1 MKLITKMLIKNI
13 CNIFI
18 LVQLSFISNADI
30 NNSLICTFV
39 GNNGVGKTSIIEKL
53 GAIVT
58 EGQKNTHSKEL
69 QIDGEVTT
77 DNGEKFYVKYLEY
90 DYNNLQ
96 NDQLS
101 LQFQSSD
108 LVFFIYSKT
117 DENSYN
123 DLKDF
128 IINILEDKDIES
140 GKYYLIGNKSDYEN
154 GTINLK
160 INNDLATFKSSHKI
174 VDFDVSATLGKNI
187 IGIKNIIINHA
198 KEKYNNSDKKIPKRE
213 PGMQLCSTYKLSS

>member
-18 LVQLSFISNADI
+18 SVQLSFISNADS

-39 GNNGVGKTSIIEKL
+39 GNKGVGKTSIIKKL
-53 GAIVT
+53 GARVT
-58 EGQKNTHSKEL
+58 EDQKNPHNIEL

-90 DYNNLQ
+90 DYDDTQ

-101 LQFQSSD
+101 LQLKNSD
-108 LVFFIYSKT
+108 LVFFIYSK
-117 DENSYN
+117 DNENSYN

-128 IINILEDKDIES
+128 IINTLKDKDIES

-187 IGIKNIIINHA
+187 IYIKNIIINHA

-213 PGMQLCSTYKLSS
+213 QGMQLCSTYKLSS

>member
-18 LVQLSFISNADI
+18 LVQLSFISNADS
-30 NNSLICTFV
+30 NNSLICTFI
-39 GNNGVGKTSIIEKL
+39 GNIGVGKTSIIEKL
-53 GAIVT
+53 GAKVT
-58 EGQKNTHSKEL
+58 EEQKNTHNKEL

-101 LQFQSSD
+101 LQFKNSD
-108 LVFFIYSKT
+108 LVFFIYSK
-117 DENSYN
+117 DNENSYN

-128 IINILEDKDIES
+128 IINTLEDKDIES
-140 GKYYLIGNKSDYEN
+140 GKYYLIGNKSDYKN
-154 GTINLK
+154 GTINER
-160 INNDLATFKSSHKI
+160 INDDLATFKSSHKI

-187 IGIKNIIINHA
+187 IDIKNIIINHA
-198 KEKYNNSDKKIPKRE
+198 KEKYNNSVKMMEKKEK
-213 PGMQLCSTYKLSS
+213 GMQLCSTYKLSS